1 MLSTVAIVC
10 LVLATFFIIAGA
22 FKLILFIISECLSI
36 RGNSLTTTT
45 TTSSEHC
52 GNVSTNTLKLMEEG
66 LAAPTVTTPIIGHSA
81 PYRFQTPPCYLPAAF
96 KSTTPITITSS
107 TLTPTPE
114 KAPIPTIMVSN
125 STSFHSLASLEAL
138 SLGTYSHKHSH
149 DHVCSTT
156 LHEDFPRRPL
166 GSRSSKSPRTS
177 CSQFRTP
184 LVQLQL
190 HPNTTITN
198 TRQVLVTTATLRNMR
213 ATPPSELM
221 TAMAMRKPVS
231 RTRVSKRPSM
241 ALPYITEEQEAS
253 KFATNTKKVPLASR
267 PNGVLPASK
276 ALGQG
281 MDFFDVSDSFFHI
294 VTTETETDS
303 SPSFL
308 RWP

>member
-22 FKLILFIISECLSI
+22 FKLTLFIMSECPSI
-36 RGNSLTTTT
+36 RGNTFRTITTTT
-45 TTSSEHC
+45 SEHC
-52 GNVSTNTLKLMEEG
+52 GNVTTNTLKLMEEG
-66 LAAPTVTTPIIGHSA
+66 LATPTVTTPITGHSA

-96 KSTTPITITSS
+96 KSATPVTTTSS
-107 TLTPTPE
+107 TLTQNLE

-138 SLGTYSHKHSH
+138 SLGNYSHKHSH

-166 GSRSSKSPRTS
+166 GSRSSKSPRTPR
-177 CSQFRTP
+177 SQFGTP

-190 HPNTTITN
+190 QLHPNTNTAN
-198 TRQVLVTTATLRNMR
+198 TRQVSVTTAAPRNMR
-213 ATPPSELM
+213 ATPPSEL
-221 TAMAMRKPVS
+221 MAMRKPVS

-253 KFATNTKKVPLASR
+253 KFASNTKKVPLTSR

-281 MDFFDVSDSFFHI
+281 MDFFDVSRSFFHI